1 MDVNKIK
8 DFIRSHEMIQKM
20 TKDLKVLK
28 SAKRE
33 LEADIAQYLSEISI
47 GVIDASQY
55 RIYKYNQ
62 RLVIY
67 KRSVQTSC

>member
-1 MDVNKIK
+1 MDLNKIK
-8 DFIRSHEMIQKM
+8 DFIRSHEMIQQM

-47 GVIDASQY
+47 DVIDASQY
-55 RIYKYNQ
+55 RIYKYDQ

-67 KRSVQTSC
+67 KRSFKTSG